1 MLSHGF
7 MRHTISTND
16 DMEVNTMRTHH
27 LDLLWGEL
35 VFCLAL
41 LPQVGGG
48 VLDLRHALLCST
60 ETRGRENS
68 WIILRP

>member
-1 MLSHGF
+1 

-35 VFCLAL
+35 VFCSAL

-48 VLDLRHALLCST
+48 VLDL
-60 ETRGRENS
+60 
-68 WIILRP
+68 